1 MPSSSLDREG
11 GGYDTTYDY
20 ALEAEALHDDLVKQL
35 KQRGFNSISEFEAAI
50 AAYIESFE
58 IETLR
63 VAEDM
68 LKLYEHVLYVEE
80 QRYRDPANAQDL
92 TDKIAASPA
101 KQQYASA
108 QQARD
113 SMWRSISPIGGVT
126 PGAIQNMRQAAADE
140 AAADKSVTDAAT
152 TGHPLVANRDFD
164 RKALAHAQ
172 PGRTADLM
180 INYINDR
187 RNDIAETRAN
197 LKDDPEIIWKLD
209 DLYKASFKMQAIDP
223 QSIYGMVVEDKRKD
237 ENHKGI
243 IKAIVV
249 AVIAIAVTLL
259 TFGTG
264 TIAVLAAGAAFGIS
278 AYQAMEAFREYEMKH
293 AAYGAQLLSDDPSF
307 GWVIV
312 AIVGAGLDLGAA
324 VTIFAKGTQAA
335 KAIEAFNSANDLV
348 KLEKDLQAVAELT
361 DGMRK
366 NVLKA
371 AEAESEFR
379 KAARSLASL
388 GSRMYSNPFFD
399 PELWVG
405 MVKVVYYGLKRGL
418 IGFDDFIK
426 QLRVEK
432 IIKEAALE
440 AEEVKHLTE
449 AFEAAKAS
457 IETLTKHGKGLGLAD
472 EQIDTFVNMWAK
484 SKELKLEDVTEQMT
498 KWTEKSKSGI
508 PFGIADEEAFTAFK
522 AAAVKGLKKEGY
534 KDGKALLQG
543 SAVTGVKWEG
553 KIARLEPK
561 DLDVALTSRNLF
573 KKAEKLGATVE
584 RNPMRIGPL
593 TDELID
599 DLGLRK
605 MRAELQAAGGR
616 EVNFMLFANEEAARK
631 GIQGSNPPSI
641 LLE

>member
-1 MPSSSLDREG
+1 
-11 GGYDTTYDY
+11 
-20 ALEAEALHDDLVKQL
+20 
-35 KQRGFNSISEFEAAI
+35 
-50 AAYIESFE
+50 
-58 IETLR
+58 
-63 VAEDM
+63 
-68 LKLYEHVLYVEE
+68 
-80 QRYRDPANAQDL
+80 
-92 TDKIAASPA
+92 
-101 KQQYASA
+101 
-108 QQARD
+108 
-113 SMWRSISPIGGVT
+113 
-126 PGAIQNMRQAAADE
+126 
-140 AAADKSVTDAAT
+140 
-152 TGHPLVANRDFD
+152 
-164 RKALAHAQ
+164 
-172 PGRTADLM
+172 
-180 INYINDR
+180 
-187 RNDIAETRAN
+187 
-197 LKDDPEIIWKLD
+197 
-209 DLYKASFKMQAIDP
+209 
-223 QSIYGMVVEDKRKD
+223 
-237 ENHKGI
+237 
-243 IKAIVV
+243 
-249 AVIAIAVTLL
+249 
-259 TFGTG
+259 
-264 TIAVLAAGAAFGIS
+264 VLAAGAAFGLS
-278 AYQAMEAFREYEMKH
+278 AYQAIEAFREYEVKH

-335 KAIEAFNSANDLV
+335 KAIEAFNEAGDLI
-348 KLEKDLQAVAELT
+348 KLEKDLKAVAELT
-361 DGMRK
+361 DGMRA

-405 MVKVVYYGLKRGL
+405 LVKVVYYGMKRGL
-418 IGFDDFIK
+418 IAFDDFVK

-432 IIKEAALE
+432 VLKEAALE
-440 AEEVKHLTE
+440 ADEVKHLTE

-484 SKELKLEDVTEQMT
+484 SKDLKLEDVTAQMT
-498 KWTEKSKSGI
+498 KWVEKRATGI
-508 PFGIADEEAFTAFK
+508 PFGIPDEAGFTAFK

-534 KDGKALLQG
+534 RDGNALLQG

-561 DLDVALTSRNLF
+561 DLDVALTSRTLF

-593 TDELID
+593 TADQID
-599 DLGLRK
+599 DLGLRR
-605 MRAELQAAGGR
+605 MRAEMEAAAGGR
-616 EVNFMLFANEEAARK
+616 EVNFMLFANEDAARK